1 MKQFLLCTFCAGA
14 CFAGELFRDDFS
26 GIPPRELS
34 MPVKQL
40 TNAIH
45 EYHYLA
51 YRDVP
56 LWPWENAQIHADNW
70 AGGDEDGK
78 PYLEQHLISDRP
90 RYWNPTMITGDP
102 EWSDY
107 TLEAKVRPLLKREMA
122 GIVFRYHTNR
132 HYYLFALTGGNK
144 AVLRLRLP
152 VETKLRVGDWKELGA
167 ADFPYD
173 MQRYYTLKVDNDGP
187 AIKAYIDGKLVLQAS
202 DGEIL
207 KGKIGVTATIP
218 ARFTDVRVTATGEK
232 ERQIGARIAAR
243 EAELAALRA
252 ANPQPKLW
260 KKFDTP
266 RFGAGRNARF
276 GDLDG
281 DGQVDML
288 IAQHVRKAS
297 RNAFDQISCLTA
309 VNFDGKVLWQI
320 GRPEPFNDVIAND
333 TPFQI
338 HDVDGDWKNEVVVV
352 KDFKIQILE
361 GATGKLKQ
369 WVWMPE
375 APADNDIRPYERE
388 VGDSIYFLNVSGGKG
403 QRDILIKDRY
413 RTFWVY
419 NPKLELLWSA
429 QCNTGHYPYSM
440 DVNGDGREE
449 LFMGYSMFAADG
461 KKLWSHDKDLGDHSD
476 AVVLGRFGP
485 DQKGPVRA
493 YLFGS
498 DEGFAMLDMEG
509 TILKRWRMG
518 HTQSPSVGK
527 YRMDVPGLQLMSVN
541 FWRNPGIVTLYDYQG
556 NLLAQEEPIH
566 SGSAMLTVNWRGDGQ
581 EFVILSPNPREG
593 GMVDGQL
600 RRVVMFPADG
610 HPDLAVN
617 VMNVTGDE
625 RDEIVCWDADRV
637 WIYTQD
643 RPFTGKRIY
652 APVRNPD
659 YNESNYRTTVSLP
672 AWKEYLGR

>member
-1 MKQFLLCTFCAGA
+1 MIKQFLLFTFCAAA

-34 MPVKQL
+34 QPVKQL

-45 EYHYLA
+45 EYHYLSH
-51 YRDVP
+51 RDVP

-173 MQRYYTLKVDNDGP
+173 MQRYYALKVENDGP

-218 ARFTDVRVTATGEK
+218 ARFTDVRVTATDEK

-243 EAELAALRA
+243 ESELAALRA
-252 ANPQPKLW
+252 SNPQPKLW

-266 RFGAGRNARF
+266 RFGAGRNVRF

-338 HDVDGDWKNEVVVV
+338 HDVDGDGKNEVVVV

-369 WVWMPE
+369 WAWMPE

-419 NPKLELLWSA
+419 QQQAGTALERAVQHRALPLFDGCERRWPRRTFHGLLDVRGRRKEALEPRQGPRGPFRRAWFWAVSA
-429 QCNTGHYPYSM
+429 PTRRAPS
-440 DVNGDGREE
+440 GRTC
-449 LFMGYSMFAADG
+449 SAATRVSRCST
-461 KKLWSHDKDLGDHSD
+461 W
-476 AVVLGRFGP
+476 
-485 DQKGPVRA
+485 RA
-493 YLFGS
+493 TS
-498 DEGFAMLDMEG
+498 
-509 TILKRWRMG
+509 
-518 HTQSPSVGK
+518 S
-527 YRMDVPGLQLMSVN
+527 
-541 FWRNPGIVTLYDYQG
+541 
-556 NLLAQEEPIH
+556 
-566 SGSAMLTVNWRGDGQ
+566 SAGAWAT
-581 EFVILSPNPREG
+581 PRAPASASTAW
-593 GMVDGQL
+593 
-600 RRVVMFPADG
+600 MFPDSSSC
-610 HPDLAVN
+610 P
-617 VMNVTGDE
+617 
-625 RDEIVCWDADRV
+625 
-637 WIYTQD
+637 
-643 RPFTGKRIY
+643 
-652 APVRNPD
+652 
-659 YNESNYRTTVSLP
+659 
-672 AWKEYLGR
+672 